1 MQKQKEELY
10 TTEAGYQE
18 PYPKTKNRSSKQ
30 KQNMQKYTIA
40 ALLLVLAGAAFL
52 FSPVFSIQNIRAEN
66 ATQFSTTQLCEK
78 IGLSQGDNAVL
89 FSRTKAEHIL
99 EQEPYIE
106 KARIVWEFPNTYV
119 ISLTERKVR
128 AYIPYMGSYL
138 YIDEAGR
145 VLDVKNTYVDGLPL
159 VKGLLFTEFEKGDV
173 LEVDNQEALEVVL
186 HISQMIQKYA
196 LTEMVVEIDVSNIAQ
211 IDAEVNHVRVHLGKM
226 ENMDQKIRNMAEIM
240 KTIPKED
247 RGILDLRDLS
257 KPMIFQYLT

>member
-1 MQKQKEELY
+1 MQKQKEVPY
-10 TTEAGYQE
+10 TTEEYQQK
-18 PYPKTKNRSSKQ
+18 YPNRQIKNIRQ

-52 FSPVFSIQNIRAEN
+52 FSPVFSIQNIRAEH

-89 FSRTKAEHIL
+89 FSRTRAEHIL

-138 YIDEAGR
+138 YIDEDGR

-159 VKGLLFTEFEKGDV
+159 VKGLLFTEFQKGDV
-173 LEVDNQEALEVVL
+173 LAVDNQEALEVVL

-196 LTEMVVEIDVSNIAQ
+196 LTEMVVEIDVSDITQ
-211 IDAEVNHVRVHLGKM
+211 IDAQVNRVRVHLGKM
-226 ENMDQKIRNMAEIM
+226 ENMDQKIRNMAAIM
-240 KTIPKED
+240 QTIPKED
-247 RGILDLRDLS
+247 RGVLDLSDLS